1 MMPTKMGMNAI
12 AATIQAHRN
21 LARSPWAMMCPVV
34 GGIKDDE
41 EITSAEKALADE
53 EDEQERI
60 MRGEREETAEELG
73 KKIAMRALFARMK
86 ARREK
91 AKAER
96 KKANKSSALKKST
109 A

>member
-1 MMPTKMGMNAI
+1 MA
-12 AATIQAHRN
+12 
-21 LARSPWAMMCPVV
+21 CPIV
-34 GGIKDDE
+34 GGDKDSE
-41 EITSAEKALADE
+41 EIVSAEKSLAEE

-86 ARREK
+86 ERRAK

-96 KKANKSSALKKST
+96 EARKGALAEGSNVNK
-109 A
+109 

>member
-1 MMPTKMGMNAI
+1 MELPEQFIVLYAYDD
-12 AATIQAHRN
+12 
-21 LARSPWAMMCPVV
+21 RSVPFDVM
-34 GGIKDDE
+34 IKDDE

-91 AKAER
+91 AKAE
-96 KKANKSSALKKST
+96 KKRSK
-109 A
+109 